1 MKRCINIDWL
11 ELYCLESPIGYPHN
25 ADYFRRLGWQVK
37 EREYGTPVYNEMFTL
52 IGTDNVPLLEIRRAP
67 KSAVGVQVNGVLDP
81 MATHIRLTNRSCY
94 LPNCIDILRQFVQ
107 RYGYGLSRISRI
119 DLCLDFEKFDY
130 GDDPAVFMRRFMSGK
145 YTKINQANISAH
157 GRDQWDSRVWN
168 SVSWGKQTS
177 MIGTKF
183 YLKTLELAEKAD
195 KPYIRRVWQAA
206 GLVDDWYTLERM
218 GEDGKRYKPDIWR
231 VEFSVKSSTRNWFL
245 IEDVRGVKRQ
255 LRSIRHTLDMY
266 DTKQKQLDMFLSLA
280 DHYFHFKIYEEG
292 KRKDR
297 CQDKLLFRTNDRAEF
312 YKLENVPTTDQR
324 DKTADRLL
332 QRLIDYRDT
341 HPMPD
346 IYKAC
351 NVLIEQLEME
361 NRRLS
366 LVHPW
371 PTDELTLARL
381 LMSKR
386 MHSDAP
392 FTNDLAEV
400 QALLQINNDLFG
412 EVDKRNGKNKH

>member
-130 GDDPAVFMRRFMSGK
+130 GDDPAVIMRRFMSGK